1 MKANLPNPVH
11 EPDAELVSAEDA
23 VQDAARLRAV
33 LRQRERSVQLR
44 VPLSALLDALDA
56 LEPKELRQVAQHAQE
71 RLTAAG
77 QR

>member
-1 MKANLPNPVH
+1 MKANLPNSIH
-11 EPDAELVSAEDA
+11 EPDAELANAADA
-23 VQDAARLRAV
+23 LQDAARLRAV

-71 RLTAAG
+71 RLIASG

>member
-1 MKANLPNPVH
+1 MKANLPDPVH
-11 EPDAELVSAEDA
+11 EPDAELSNAAEA

-71 RLTAAG
+71 RLTAVG
-77 QR
+77 QQ